1 MPAST
6 SYEKEIIAWFKK
18 NKRDLPWR
26 KTDAWGVLVSEI
38 MLQQTPVQRVL
49 PVYNEWMKRWPTP
62 AHLAKATPAEVI
74 TAWGRLGY
82 PRRAL
87 RLHECAKVITTEF
100 KGVIPNTESELRKL
114 PGIGEY
120 TAAAMVAFAFE
131 GRSLVL
137 DINIRRLFSRLYK
150 GEEAP
155 AAAPTKAERHEYAE
169 YVPQKNAH
177 LWAAATM
184 ELGALICTAKNPI
197 CGRCPVADS
206 CQWRSLDYPATDRIK
221 RTQTWHGTDRQC
233 RGTIVQALRENSTLN
248 KKQIHLLWDVPSQV
262 EKAIL
267 TLLDDGLIE
276 ERRKNTYSLPR

>member
-1 MPAST
+1 M
-6 SYEKEIIAWFKK
+6 YEKEIIAWFKK

-26 KTDAWGVLVSEI
+26 KTDSWGVLVSEF
-38 MLQQTPVQRVL
+38 MLQQTPVNRVL
-49 PVYNEWMKRWPTP
+49 PIYNEWMERWPTP
-62 AHLAKATPAEVI
+62 RSLAQATPAQVI

-87 RLHECAKVITTEF
+87 RLHECAKVITSQY
-100 KGVIPNTESELRKL
+100 KGVIPQTESELRAL

-137 DINIRRLFSRLYK
+137 DINIRRLFARIFDGVQSPKQSATKEEKSRY
-150 GEEAP
+150 EALIP
-155 AAAPTKAERHEYAE
+155 KKDP
-169 YVPQKNAH
+169 H

-184 ELGALICTAKNPI
+184 ELGALVCTSQSPK
-197 CGRCPVADS
+197 CGICPVAQS
-206 CQWRSLDYPATDRIK
+206 CTWRSLDYPKSEVVK

-233 RGTIVQALRENSTLN
+233 RGTILQALRENEVLTKS
-248 KKQIHLLWDVPSQV
+248 QIEQLWDVPSQL
-262 EKAIL
+262 EKALL

-276 ERRKNTYSLPR
+276 ARSKNKFSLPRN

>member
-1 MPAST
+1 M
-6 SYEKEIIAWFKK
+6 YEKEIIAWFKE

-26 KTDAWGVLVSEI
+26 KSDAWGVLVSEI

-49 PVYNEWMKRWPTP
+49 PIYLEWMKRWPT
-62 AHLAKATPAEVI
+62 AADLAKATPAEVI

-87 RLHECAKVITTEF
+87 RLHECAKAITTELN
-100 KGVIPNTESELRKL
+100 GIIPKEEAELRKL

-120 TAAAMVAFAFE
+120 TAAAIVAFAFE
-131 GRSLVL
+131 GKSLVL

-150 GEEAP
+150 GEETP
-155 AAAPTKAERHEYAE
+155 TAAPSKAERIEYAQ
-169 YVPQKNAH
+169 YLPDKKAH

-184 ELGALICTAKNPI
+184 ELGALICTARKPL
-197 CGRCPVADS
+197 CGRCPVADN
-206 CQWRSLDYPATDRIK
+206 CKWRSLDYPSSERIK
-221 RTQTWHGTDRQC
+221 RSQSWHGTDRQC
-233 RGTIVQALRENSTLN
+233 RGTIVQALRDNQKLSKREL
-248 KKQIHLLWDVPSQV
+248 KLLWDVPSQV

-276 ERRKNTYSLPR
+276 EQRKGYFSLPQ

>member
-1 MPAST
+1 M
-6 SYEKEIIAWFKK
+6 YEKEITSWFKE

-26 KTDAWGVLVSEI
+26 KSDAWGVLVSEI

-49 PVYNEWMKRWPTP
+49 PIYQEWMKRWPT
-62 AHLAKATPAEVI
+62 AADLAKATPAEVI

-87 RLHECAKVITTEF
+87 RLHECAKVITSEL
-100 KGVIPNTESELRKL
+100 KGVIPNDETELRKL

-120 TAAAMVAFAFE
+120 TAAAIVAFAFQ
-131 GRSLVL
+131 GKSLVL

-155 AAAPTKAERHEYAE
+155 TAAPTKAERVEYAQ
-169 YVPQKNAH
+169 YVPDKKAH

-184 ELGALICTAKNPI
+184 ELGALICTAKKPL
-197 CGRCPVADS
+197 CGRCPVADK
-206 CQWRSLDYPATDRIK
+206 CQWRSLDYPSSERVK
-221 RTQTWHGTDRQC
+221 RSQSWHGTDRQC
-233 RGTIVQALRENSTLN
+233 RGTIVQALRDNPKLSRREIN
-248 KKQIHLLWDVPSQV
+248 LLWDVPSQV

-276 ERRKNTYSLPR
+276 EQRKGIFSLPQ

>member
-1 MPAST
+1 M
-6 SYEKEIIAWFKK
+6 YEKSIIAWFKK

-26 KTDAWGVLVSEI
+26 STDAWGVLVSEI

-49 PVYNEWMKRWPTP
+49 PVYIEWMKRWPTP
-62 AHLAKATPAEVI
+62 AHLAQASPAEVI

-87 RLHECAKVITTEF
+87 RLHQCAKVITHELN
-100 KGVIPNTESELRKL
+100 GEIPNTEVELRKL

-137 DINIRRLFSRLYK
+137 DINIRRLFSRLYN

-155 AAAPTKAERHEYAE
+155 TAAPTKTERLQYAE
-169 YVPQKNAH
+169 YVPAKNAH

-184 ELGALICTAKNPI
+184 ELGALICTAKNPL
-197 CGRCPVADS
+197 CGRCPVADE
-206 CQWRSLDYPATDRIK
+206 CAWRSLDFPASERVK

-233 RGTIVQALRENSTLN
+233 RGTIVQALRDNSELS
-248 KKQIHLLWDVPSQV
+248 KKKIHLLWDVPSQV
-262 EKAIL
+262 EKALL

>member
-100 KGVIPNTESELRKL
+100 KGVIPSTESELRKL

-131 GRSLVL
+131 GSSLVL

-155 AAAPTKAERHEYAE
+155 AAAPTKAERLEYAE

-184 ELGALICTAKNPI
+184 ELGALICTAKSPI

-276 ERRKNTYSLPR
+276 ERRRNTYSLPR

>member
-1 MPAST
+1 M
-6 SYEKEIIAWFKK
+6 YEKQIVDWFKK
-18 NKRDLPWR
+18 NQRDLPWR

-62 AHLAKATPAEVI
+62 AHLAKASPAEVI

-87 RLHECAKVITTEF
+87 RLHECAKVITTELN
-100 KGVIPNTESELRKL
+100 GVIPESEVELRKL

-120 TAAAMVAFAFE
+120 TAAAMVAFAFK

-155 AAAPTKAERHEYAE
+155 TAAPTKAERIEYAE

-184 ELGALICTAKNPI
+184 ELGALICTAKNPT
-197 CGRCPVADS
+197 CGRCPVADE
-206 CQWRSLDYPATDRIK
+206 CAWRSLDYPASERVK

-248 KKQIHLLWDVPSQV
+248 KKQIHLLWDVPSQI

-276 ERRKNTYSLPR
+276 ERGKNSYSLPR

>member
-1 MPAST
+1 M
-6 SYEKEIIAWFKK
+6 YEREITDWFKK

-49 PVYNEWMKRWPTP
+49 PIYNEWMKRWPTP
-62 AHLAKATPAEVI
+62 ADLAAATPAEVI

-87 RLHECAKVITTEF
+87 RLHECAKEITENH
-100 KGVIPNTESELRKL
+100 KGVIPSTEIELRKL
-114 PGIGEY
+114 PGVGEY
-120 TAAAMVAFAFE
+120 TSAAIVAFAFK
-131 GRSLVL
+131 GSSLVL

-155 AAAPTKAERHEYAE
+155 TTAPTKAERVEYAE
-169 YVPQKNAH
+169 YVPKKGAH
-177 LWAAATM
+177 IWAAATM
-184 ELGALICTAKNPI
+184 ELGALVCTAKNPL

-206 CQWRSLDYPATDRIK
+206 CQWRSLDYPRTERVK
-221 RTQTWHGTDRQC
+221 RTQSWHGTDRQC
-233 RGTIVQALRENSTLN
+233 RGTIVQALRENDLLT
-248 KKQIHLLWDVPSQV
+248 KKQIQLLWDVTSQV
-262 EKAIL
+262 DKALL

-276 ERRKNTYSLPR
+276 ARGRNTFSLPR

>member
-1 MPAST
+1 MSANAL
-6 SYEKEIIAWFKK
+6 YERAIIAWFKK

-62 AHLAKATPAEVI
+62 AHLAKATPADVI

-87 RLHECAKVITTEF
+87 RLHECAMVITSQLN
-100 KGVIPNTESELRKL
+100 GVIPNTEVELRKL

-131 GRSLVL
+131 GQSLVL

-155 AAAPTKAERHEYAE
+155 TAAPTKAERIEYAE

-177 LWAAATM
+177 IWAAATM
-184 ELGALICTAKNPI
+184 ELGALICTAKNPL
-197 CGRCPVADS
+197 CGRCPVSDQ
-206 CQWRSLDYPATDRIK
+206 CLWRSLDFPASERVK
-221 RTQTWHGTDRQC
+221 RTQSWHGTDRQC
-233 RGTIVQALRENSTLN
+233 RGTIVQALRENPMLN
-248 KKQIHLLWDVPSQV
+248 KKQIQLLWDVPSQV

-276 ERRKNTYSLPR
+276 ERKKNTYSLPR

>member
-1 MPAST
+1 M
-6 SYEKEIIAWFKK
+6 YEKTIIAWFKK

-26 KTDAWGVLVSEI
+26 NTDAWGVLVSEI

-49 PVYNEWMKRWPTP
+49 PVYTEWMKRWPTP
-62 AHLAKATPAEVI
+62 ARLAKATPAEVI
-74 TAWGRLGY
+74 TSWGRLGY

-87 RLHECAKVITTEF
+87 RLHECAKVITNELG
-100 KGVIPNTESELRKL
+100 GVIPSTEAELRKL

-131 GRSLVL
+131 GSSLVL

-150 GEEAP
+150 GEESP
-155 AAAPTKAERHEYAE
+155 TAAPTKAERIEYAE
-169 YVPQKNAH
+169 CVPKKNAH

-184 ELGALICTAKNPI
+184 ELGALVCTAQKPL
-197 CGRCPVADS
+197 CGRCPVADH
-206 CQWRSLDYPATDRIK
+206 CAWRSLDYPASTRVK

-233 RGTIVQALRENSTLN
+233 RGTIVQALRDNSTLN

-262 EKAIL
+262 EKALL

-276 ERRKNTYSLPR
+276 ERRKNTFSLPR

>member
-1 MPAST
+1 M
-6 SYEKEIIAWFKK
+6 YEKEITDWFKK

-49 PVYNEWMKRWPTP
+49 PIYNEWMKRWPAP
-62 AHLAKATPAEVI
+62 SDLAAATPAEVI

-87 RLHECAKVITTEF
+87 RLHECAKEITENH
-100 KGVIPNTESELRKL
+100 KGVIPSTEIELRKL
-114 PGIGEY
+114 PGVGEY
-120 TAAAMVAFAFE
+120 TSAAIVAFAFK
-131 GRSLVL
+131 GSSLVL

-155 AAAPTKAERHEYAE
+155 SAAPTKAERVEYAE
-169 YVPQKNAH
+169 YVPKKGAH
-177 LWAAATM
+177 IWAAATM
-184 ELGALICTAKNPI
+184 ELGALVCTAKNPL

-206 CQWRSLDYPATDRIK
+206 CQWRSLDYPRTERVK
-221 RTQTWHGTDRQC
+221 RTQSWHGTDRQC
-233 RGTIVQALRENSTLN
+233 RGTIVQALRENDLLT
-248 KKQIHLLWDVPSQV
+248 KKQIQLLWDVTSQV
-262 EKAIL
+262 DKALL

-276 ERRKNTYSLPR
+276 ARGRDTFSLPRQ